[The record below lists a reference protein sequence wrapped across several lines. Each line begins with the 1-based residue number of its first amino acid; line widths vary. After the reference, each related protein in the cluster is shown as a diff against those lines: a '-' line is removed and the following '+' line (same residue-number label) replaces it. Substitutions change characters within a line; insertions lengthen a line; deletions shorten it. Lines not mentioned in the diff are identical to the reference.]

1 MTEQAASPTSLSRPT
16 APLLEL
22 LNPREQTWTVLIV
35 LALGLVLGSLEMWLL
50 GWPLW
55 GATVTVLVL
64 LLVPGVLKWRA
75 DLRRYGLTLMVLS
88 VLLVAQGFHGFEHVA
103 QWFQYHVLR
112 WSPRQSGG
120 LISPANAEW
129 IHFVW
134 NWTVLLAVIF
144 VMRGGMRNVWAWLL
158 LIWATAHTLEHTY
171 LFVRYLQVLQELREI
186 GITNIGGQGLP
197 GILGRDGWLVR
208 SPWTHGTIF
217 ARLPGLTTAIR
228 LDVHFWWNV
237 GETTLLFLAAHTFLR
252 SRLKA
257 GGGPMTVDGR
267 LKTDTQ
273 SRITAP

>member
-1 MTEQAASPTSLSRPT
+1 MNEQAAASTPLPGVTS

-22 LNPREQTWTVLIV
+22 LNPREQTSTVLI
-35 LALGLVLGSLEMWLL
+35 LLTLGVVLGSLEMWLF

-88 VLLVAQGFHGFEHVA
+88 VLLVAQGFHGLEHVA
-103 QWFQYHVLR
+103 QWFEYHVLR
-112 WSPRQSGG
+112 WSARQSGG

-129 IHFVW
+129 IHFIW
-134 NWTVLLAVIF
+134 NWMVVLAVIF
-144 VMRGGMRNVWAWLL
+144 VMRGGMRNIWAWLL

-171 LFVRYLQVLQELREI
+171 LFVRYLQVLQELHQM
-186 GITNIGGQGLP
+186 GINTIAAQGLP

-237 GETTLLFLAAHTFLR
+237 GETALLFLAAHTFL
-252 SRLKA
+252 SRRRA
-257 GGGPMTVDGR
+257 EDGGQRTEDGGR
-267 LKTDTQ
+267 RTEDKG
-273 SRITAP
+273 